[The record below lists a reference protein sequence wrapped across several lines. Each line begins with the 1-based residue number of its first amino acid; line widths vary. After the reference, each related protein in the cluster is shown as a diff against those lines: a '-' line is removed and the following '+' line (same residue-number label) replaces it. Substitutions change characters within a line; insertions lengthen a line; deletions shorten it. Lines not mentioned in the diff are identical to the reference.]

1 MTGRGRGEH
10 RGGKTRGRERGGR
23 YSNSAASGLAWGPLS
38 SDRTGEGSLP
48 NLPETKTCRCQ
59 WGIGELLDHRVQPGR
74 PLVSWGA
81 GSRSGPRETGGEQP
95 VPAREPPPNTST
107 SWTRRVGA
115 CWLQRGL
122 DPHRE
127 PPAWPGPSRGQP
139 PTPICPGHP
148 SRAGGSAGSFTA
160 HGPPGSQAS
169 SRKPY
174 HTSYGVALPENR
186 KEPTPGRPCCLQTHK
201 PLGEL

>member
-1 MTGRGRGEH
+1 M
-10 RGGKTRGRERGGR
+10 RGRERGGR

-48 NLPETKTCRCQ
+48 NLPKTKTCRCQ
-59 WGIGELLDHRVQPGR
+59 WGIGELLDRRVQPGR

-122 DPHRE
+122 DPTQG
-127 PPAWPGPSRGQP
+127 APSLARAQQR
-139 PTPICPGHP
+139 TALHP
-148 SRAGGSAGSFTA
+148 D
-160 HGPPGSQAS
+160 
-169 SRKPY
+169 
-174 HTSYGVALPENR
+174 LPWAPKSCWR
-186 KEPTPGRPCCLQTHK
+186 VS
-201 PLGEL
+201 